1 MRFTATSRTRRAALA
16 TTIAAVATLSVTGCG
31 YVTKQATTIEYAAS
45 DGVNGQ
51 VGPLEL
57 RNMLVIAED
66 ADQPGRISGAVYNNS
81 NQKVKLTMEGPD
93 GGKAQLTVP
102 AKGEYFID
110 NDAPPE
116 IIEPAGAKP
125 GALSLV
131 TFETSGA
138 SEDLTLPVLD
148 DTFPRYATMMPT
160 EGS

>member
-1 MRFTATSRTRRAALA
+1 MRFTANSRTRRAALA
-16 TTIAAVATLSVTGCG
+16 TTAAVAMLTVSGCG

-51 VGPLEL
+51 VGPLKL
-57 RNMLVIAED
+57 RNMLIVAAG
-66 ADQPGRISGAVYNNS
+66 ADQPGRITGAVYNES
-81 NQKVKLTMEGPD
+81 DQKVQLTMKGPD
-93 GGKAQLTVP
+93 GGTAELTVP
-102 AKGEYFID
+102 ANGEYFID

-116 IIEPAGAKP
+116 IIKPAGAKP
-125 GALSLV
+125 GAMSLV
-131 TFETSGA
+131 TFEISGA

>member
-1 MRFTATSRTRRAALA
+1 MRFTAISRKRRAALA
-16 TTIAAVATLSVTGCG
+16 TIAAVAMLSVTGCG

-45 DGVNGQ
+45 DGVNGE

-66 ADQPGRISGAVYNNS
+66 ADEPGRITGAVYNNS
-81 NQKVKLTMEGPD
+81 DEEVQLTMAGPD
-93 GGKAQLTVP
+93 GGQARLTVP
-102 AKGEYFID
+102 ANGEYFID

-138 SEDLTLPVLD
+138 SEDLTVPVVD
-148 DTFPRYATMMPT
+148 DTFPRYATLMPT
-160 EGS
+160 EGP